1 MKYDLTVFQ
10 EPRGVMRIL
19 QFVSWIYIFLSKANF
34 NFVADSL
41 GETQLNR
48 LYAINLSECDIYFI
62 CLLEQIF
69 AICALYTTL
78 NFEATVSLTCSTP
91 PGDKRVEID
100 YPFRFGEKVCP
111 KRGSKEN
118 STLFLSADVSSD
130 AQFFVATGVL
140 SLLYSV
146 FIIGVYTMIDDFY
159 RSKSEVPL
167 AVSGDYFSKYHN
179 IM

>member
-1 MKYDLTVFQ
+1 M
-10 EPRGVMRIL
+10 
-19 QFVSWIYIFLSKANF
+19 S
-34 NFVADSL
+34 
-41 GETQLNR
+41 
-48 LYAINLSECDIYFI
+48 
-62 CLLEQIF
+62 EQIF

-78 NFEATVSLTCSTP
+78 NFEATVSLACGTP
-91 PGDKRVEID
+91 VEEKRVELD

-111 KRGSKEN
+111 KRGSKGN

-167 AVSGDYFSKYHN
+167 AVSGHYFQIPSFSKKKKKKQKTKKSVVMEKNHLYECLCYFNECMEWSCIRFSHYPSLSLFFCL
-179 IM
+179 MYFRRTL